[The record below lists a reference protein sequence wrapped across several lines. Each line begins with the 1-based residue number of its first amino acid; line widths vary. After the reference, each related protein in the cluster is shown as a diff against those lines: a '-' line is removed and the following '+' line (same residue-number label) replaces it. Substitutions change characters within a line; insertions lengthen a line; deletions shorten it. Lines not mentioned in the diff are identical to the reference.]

1 MDLGLKG
8 KTALVLGGGRG
19 LGYGVARAL
28 AGEGVALALLSRD
41 QAVLDKAASQLKSD
55 CGVEAFGVAGDLK
68 DWSSVERAIECAEQR
83 LGRIDILLNNTGGP
97 PPSGVVGVKPEL
109 WLEQFQAMVLS
120 VFRITERLL
129 PAMRQRHWGRVLSIA
144 SSTVVEPV
152 ATLGISN
159 SLRSAIVGWSK
170 TLASEVARDGV
181 TVNLLLPGR
190 IATDRIAQLDGAAA
204 QRENAGV
211 DAIAQRN
218 AAAIPVGRYGTVEE
232 FGAAAAFLASRQA
245 AYITGSM
252 LRIDG
257 GMLRSV

>member
-1 MDLGLKG
+1 MDFGLKG

-28 AGEGVALALLSRD
+28 AAEGVSLALLSRE
-41 QAVLDKAASQLKSD
+41 QAVLDRAAQELQAG
-55 CGVEAFGVAGDLK
+55 CGVEAFGVAGDLH
-68 DWSSVERAIECAEQR
+68 DWPSIERAIATAEQR

-97 PPSGVVGVKPEL
+97 PPSGVVGVRPEL

-120 VFRITERLL
+120 VFRITECLL
-129 PAMRQRHWGRVLSIA
+129 PGMRARQWGRVLTIA

-152 ATLGISN
+152 PTLGVSN
-159 SLRSAIVGWSK
+159 TLRSAIVGWSK
-170 TLASEVARDGV
+170 TLAGEVAGDGV

-204 QRENAGV
+204 QRENLGA
-211 DAIAQRN
+211 DAVARRN

-257 GMLRSV
+257 GLLRSV